1 MLEEDIRALTAA
13 IEELTKWV
21 RANTEAGVQPQID
34 VTPGAVLIPPA
45 GPGGVVEEKPKQKKT
60 RKKKEAA
67 PVPESVK
74 EAAKAAPVDVTMDK
88 LKVAASELVKAAPK
102 GKGVPAAKAILAEL
116 GIDKLDQTPEE
127 KFGDVYTAFTKERD
141 KWNTAK

>member
-1 MLEEDIRALTAA
+1 MLEEDIRALTSA

-21 RANTEAGVQPQID
+21 RANTEAGPVDVGPSAVQ
-34 VTPGAVLIPPA
+34 
-45 GPGGVVEEKPKQKKT
+45 EEKPKKRT

-74 EAAKAAPVDVTMDK
+74 EAAKAAPPVEVTMDK

-116 GIDKLDQTPEE
+116 GIDKLDQTPQE
-127 KFGDVYTAFTKERD
+127 KFAGVYSAFTKERD